1 MIHRAKT
8 RPPRGTDPPPA
19 VETAPD
25 EISRWLEDAAHF
37 PGGHAAGIV
46 FPRSENDV
54 ATMLREHRRVLPI
67 GAQSSLTGGAT
78 PAGELIV
85 SFARMAHV
93 LDIRDDHVRTEPGIT
108 LAALQDALDS
118 HGLFYPP
125 VPTFAGATVGGTIA
139 TNAAGAATFKY
150 GATRAW
156 VEGLTVVLSCG
167 EVLDLTRGQVFAHP
181 EGYFDIDM
189 SSRSVRVPVPQYR
202 LPDVPKCSAGYHAA
216 PEMDLVDLFV
226 GSEGTLGIVTEAILN
241 VVGRTDAFA
250 VAFVPMSSEADA
262 FALTAE
268 LRQRAQT
275 TWSSHDSN
283 GLDLPA
289 IEYIDKRS
297 LALVPARV
305 LTAAGV
311 EPGPTD
317 RAALFV
323 QIALPSTMTAEQA
336 YSQIASFQQT
346 ATPLAQ
352 FCQLLTRFGAF
363 DRTEIALPG
372 DRKRAAQILEIR
384 EAVPAAV
391 NELVGSA
398 KRTIG
403 AAIEKV
409 AGDMIVPFDQLGAM
423 VRAAR
428 AGFDRRGLDHAIWG
442 HVSDGNLHPNVIPH
456 SVNDV
461 QAGKEAILELGR
473 EVAMLGGCPLA
484 EHGVGRSEVKQEL
497 LRQLYG
503 NAGIAAMRA
512 VKRALDPEWKLAP
525 GVLFPRLPAASFRP

>member
-1 MIHRAKT
+1 MNHRART
-8 RPPRGTDPPPA
+8 RPPRGSDTPLV
-19 VETAPD
+19 VETAPE

-37 PGGHAAGIV
+37 PGGHAVGIV

-54 ATMLREHRRVLPI
+54 AMVLRKHRSVLPI

-78 PAGELIV
+78 PAGELMV
-85 SFARMAHV
+85 SFARMAQV
-93 LDIRDDHVRTEPGIT
+93 LDIGSNQVRVEPGVS
-108 LAALQDALDS
+108 LATLQDALDS
-118 HGLFYPP
+118 HELFYPP
-125 VPTFAGATVGGTIA
+125 APTFSGATIGGTIA

-150 GATRAW
+150 GSTRAW

-167 EVLDLTRGQVFAHP
+167 DVLDLTRGEVLAHP
-181 EGYFDIDM
+181 GGYFEIDT
-189 SSRSVRVPVPQYR
+189 SSGNVRVPVPQYR
-202 LPDVPKCSAGYHAA
+202 IPNVPKCSAGYHAA

-226 GSEGTLGIVTEAILN
+226 GSEGTLGIVTGALLR
-241 VVGRTDAFA
+241 VVRRTTAAA
-250 VAFVPMSSEADA
+250 VAFIPMSSEADA

-268 LRQRAQT
+268 LRRRAQA
-275 TWSSHDSN
+275 TWSSHDPN

-289 IEYIDKRS
+289 IEYIDRRS
-297 LALVPARV
+297 LELVPPRV
-305 LTAAGV
+305 LTTAGIKA
-311 EPGPTD
+311 GMAD
-317 RAALFV
+317 QAALFV

-336 YSQIASFQQT
+336 YSQIALFEQ
-346 ATPLAQ
+346 AETPLAQ
-352 FCQLLTRFGAF
+352 FCRLVTRFGAF

-372 DRKRAAQILEIR
+372 DRKRAAQIVEIR

-391 NELVGSA
+391 NELVGAA

-403 AAIEKV
+403 PAIEKV

-428 AGFDRRGLDHAIWG
+428 VNFDQRGLDHAIWG
-442 HVSDGNLHPNVIPH
+442 HVSDGNLHPNVIPR
-456 SVNDV
+456 SADDV
-461 QAGKEAILELGR
+461 RAGKEAILALGR
-473 EVAMLGGCPLA
+473 KVAELGGCPLA

-503 NAGIAAMRA
+503 DAGIQAMRE

-525 GVLFPRLPAASFRP
+525 GVLFHK

>member
-1 MIHRAKT
+1 MTHRAKT
-8 RPPRGTDPPPA
+8 RPPLGADTAPV
-19 VETAPD
+19 VETAPE

-46 FPRSENDV
+46 FPRSEKDV
-54 ATMLREHRRVLPI
+54 ATMLRDHPTVLPI

-85 SFARMAHV
+85 SFARMSHV
-93 LDIRDDHVRTEPGIT
+93 LDMADDRVRTEPGVT

-125 VPTFAGATVGGTIA
+125 VPTFAGATIGGTIA

-150 GATRAW
+150 GSTRAW

-181 EGYFDIDM
+181 EGYFDIDT
-189 SSRSVRVPVPQYR
+189 SSRSVRVPVPHYR

-226 GSEGTLGIVTEAILN
+226 GSEGTLGIVTGAILR
-241 VVGRTDAFA
+241 VVHRTDTFA

-268 LRQRAQT
+268 LRHRAQA
-275 TWSSHDSN
+275 TWSSHDRN

-289 IEYIDKRS
+289 IEYIDRRS
-297 LALVPARV
+297 LALVPPRL

-311 EPGPTD
+311 KPGTTD
-317 RAALFV
+317 QAALLV

-336 YSQIASFQQT
+336 YAQIASFQQT
-346 ATPLAQ
+346 ATPLAE
-352 FCQLLTRFGAF
+352 FCRLLSRFGAF

-372 DRKRAAQILEIR
+372 DRKRAAQIFEIR

-391 NELVGSA
+391 NELVGAA
-398 KRTIG
+398 KRTMG
-403 AAIEKV
+403 PVVEKI
-409 AGDMIVPFDQLGAM
+409 AGDMIVPFEQLGAM
-423 VRAAR
+423 VRTAR
-428 AGFDRRGLDHAIWG
+428 TGFERRGLDHAIWG
-442 HVSDGNLHPNVIPH
+442 HVSDGNLHPNVIPQ

-461 QAGKEAILELGR
+461 RAGKEAILELGR
-473 EVAMLGGCPLA
+473 EVAKLGGCPLA
-484 EHGVGRSEVKQEL
+484 EHGVGRSAVKQEL

-503 NAGIAAMRA
+503 DAGIQAMRE
-512 VKRALDPEWKLAP
+512 VKRALDPEWKLSP
-525 GVLFPRLPAASFRP
+525 GVLFPK